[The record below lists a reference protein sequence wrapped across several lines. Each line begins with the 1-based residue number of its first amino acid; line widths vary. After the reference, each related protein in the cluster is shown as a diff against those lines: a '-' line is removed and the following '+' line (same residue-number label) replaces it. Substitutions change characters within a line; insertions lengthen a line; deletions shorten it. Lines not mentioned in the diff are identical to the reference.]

1 MVRPRDADLRDSV
14 FARRLL
20 SSLEA
25 EPLEDGVSHPADR
38 LIEAALHD
46 VSSEPASRKC
56 ETLRGLALDPEH
68 PSLAADVLRCV
79 GRQELPGTRS
89 WRADLICDALKSSH
103 VEVRDGAA
111 QAAEMW
117 GDAGL
122 GPVLRSHSEPVPWL
136 RSYIED
142 VIADLTA

>member
-14 FARRLL
+14 FARRLI

-25 EPLEDGVSHPADR
+25 EPLEDGVSHAADG
-38 LIEAALHD
+38 LIEAALCD
-46 VSSEPASRKC
+46 VSTEIASRIY
-56 ETLRGLALDPEH
+56 ETLRELTLDPEH
-68 PSLAADVLRCV
+68 PAFAADVLRCV
-79 GRQELPGTRS
+79 GRQELPGTSS
-89 WRADLICDALKSSH
+89 WRAELISVALKSSH
-103 VEVRDGAA
+103 VELRDAAA
-111 QAAEMW
+111 QAAGMW

>member
-25 EPLEDGVSHPADR
+25 EPLEDGVGHPAEG
-38 LIEAALHD
+38 LIDAALCD
-46 VSSEPASRKC
+46 VSTEIASRIC
-56 ETLRGLALDPEH
+56 ETLGELTLDPEH
-68 PSLAADVLRCV
+68 PVFAADVLRCL
-79 GRQELPGTRS
+79 GRQELPGTTS
-89 WRADLICDALKSSH
+89 WRANLIQDALKSSH